1 MSASTENK
9 PQDCK
14 YCKTLIFW
22 DLTIQEK
29 RKWRETISKEVHTFD
44 KCKKIQEKPQATEPQ
59 ITQQTNPDVKKIEG
73 IDVNQLRKDAMNN
86 LEVIN
91 VYEQCVRTYLANHNE
106 SNPNPEKVGLY
117 VKLLME
123 RENKK

>member
-9 PQDCK
+9 SQGCK
-14 YCKTLIFW
+14 YCKTSIFW

-44 KCKKIQEKPQATEPQ
+44 KCKKIQEEPQAEQSSKPNENTTEYSR
-59 ITQQTNPDVKKIEG
+59 
-73 IDVNQLRKDAMNN
+73 VNADSVRTTALIN
-86 LEVIN
+86 LEIIHI
-91 VYEQCVRTYLANHNE
+91 YEQTVRSFLAEHGE
-106 SNPNPEKVGLY
+106 KDPNPEKVGLY

-123 RENKK
+123 RESKK

>member
-9 PQDCK
+9 PQNCK

-44 KCKKIQEKPQATEPQ
+44 KCKKTQEEPKAEQ
-59 ITQQTNPDVKKIEG
+59 SSKSNENTTKYSRV
-73 IDVNQLRKDAMNN
+73 DADSIRNTALIN
-86 LEVIN
+86 LEIIH
-91 VYEQCVRTYLANHNE
+91 VYEQTVRSFLAEHGE
-106 SNPNPEKVGLY
+106 KEPNPEKVGLY

>member
-1 MSASTENK
+1 MSVSTENK

-14 YCKTLIFW
+14 YCKTSIFW

-44 KCKKIQEKPQATEPQ
+44 KCKKIQEEPQAEQSSKSNENT
-59 ITQQTNPDVKKIEG
+59 TKYSR
-73 IDVNQLRKDAMNN
+73 VNADSVRNTALIN
-86 LEVIN
+86 LEIIH
-91 VYEQCVRTYLANHNE
+91 VYEQTVRSFLAEHGE
-106 SNPNPEKVGLY
+106 KDPNPEKVGLY